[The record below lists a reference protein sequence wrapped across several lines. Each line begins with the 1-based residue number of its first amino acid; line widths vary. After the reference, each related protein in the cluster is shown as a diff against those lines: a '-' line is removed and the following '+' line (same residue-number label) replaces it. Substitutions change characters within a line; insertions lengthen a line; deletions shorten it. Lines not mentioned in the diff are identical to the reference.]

1 MDILILI
8 GLNLF
13 SVPFLQQAEVRGKV
27 VGHWPAW
34 RDIARLR
41 DVRRMFWFKPFCVL
55 LSVYTAVLLAATWV
69 VEPEIGSVLPINFM
83 IMQGLL
89 WGAVML
95 SVRAHRASQA
105 GSAAKP
111 LVPST
116 GIEPVSES

>member
-13 SVPFLQQAEVRGKV
+13 SVPFLQQAELRGRV
-27 VGHWPAW
+27 VGHWPAC

-55 LSVYTAVLLAATWV
+55 LGAYTALLLVATWV
-69 VEPEIGSVLPINFM
+69 VEPEIGGVLPINFL
-83 IMQGLL
+83 IMQVLL

-95 SVRAHRASQA
+95 AVRAHRASKS